1 MQRNY
6 ENTTAAADP
15 VLIGLHIFA
24 KKLAAKRA
32 PQKQACLMLQEDI
45 VSLENQ
51 VNTDNLSSIMA
62 GWGKSRINDA
72 DLYFQEGAV
81 LERQNPLKTKHHKH

>member
-1 MQRNY
+1 
-6 ENTTAAADP
+6 
-15 VLIGLHIFA
+15 
-24 KKLAAKRA
+24 
-32 PQKQACLMLQEDI
+32 MLQEEI

-72 DLYFQEGAV
+72 DYIFRKGLS
-81 LERQNPLKTKHHKH
+81 

>member
-1 MQRNY
+1 
-6 ENTTAAADP
+6 
-15 VLIGLHIFA
+15 
-24 KKLAAKRA
+24 
-32 PQKQACLMLQEDI
+32 MLQEDI

-72 DLYFQEGAV
+72 FRKGLS
-81 LERQNPLKTKHHKH
+81 